1 MKKLAIA
8 CAICWACFG
17 LLFLTDKVPEPWET
31 VCGVL
36 AYIGVFG
43 GIGTGIT
50 LFVMAMINYAKRK

>member
-8 CAICWACFG
+8 CVICWGCFG
-17 LLFLTDKVPEPWET
+17 LLFLTDKLPEPWET
-31 VCGVL
+31 VVYVL
-36 AYIGVFG
+36 NIVGFVG